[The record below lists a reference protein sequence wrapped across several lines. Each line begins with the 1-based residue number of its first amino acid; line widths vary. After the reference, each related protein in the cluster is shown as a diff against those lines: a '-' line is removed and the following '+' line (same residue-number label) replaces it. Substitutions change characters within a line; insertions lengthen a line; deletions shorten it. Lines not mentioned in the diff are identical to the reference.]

1 MHLCVLLRYTLIF
14 FHSPIYSEL
23 YMYTTNTLF
32 VVCMHCCECLT
43 VESVCI
49 GHWLQ
54 VFSDDTGGS
63 SSQESPPSEGITFSA
78 HQLTTSRKQQHRHHQ
93 EKGKG
98 ASDDDK
104 SRSSLAHS
112 AAAGPPV
119 SAKHQRGGGGGGT
132 KEKKVF
138 TRSSSPRT
146 IPKSG
151 SSNYN
156 SNAVVPSRSLSSQD
170 ASRGGVPHSQ
180 TQWNGGRDTPASSSR
195 PRQSAG
201 SPHNT
206 AGDIFTASS
215 SSTPRQEA
223 KKPPL
228 RSATAPSHVV
238 SGASPNSK
246 KTRSRQA
253 GLSRYNPQVGP
264 LEEVLPEQQIVR
276 KLFSPESARDSS
288 RGDSSRGGGMRSTS
302 LQNLFSESLP
312 PLATLGGDHIGQS
325 ASSNMPCQPMSLAE
339 IEKQMKEEVP
349 SPDATKIFSLL
360 TASSSAATH
369 TAPTASDSLS
379 ASLPDNAH
387 VLLQPSAFSVNP
399 PTTGVA
405 AAATPNSHYS
415 VTGNQNN
422 YSFSLSSSSSVQ
434 SASTDTARTVTFSV
448 EPPSPVVSRQPTL
461 SPTTSSSHSAFP
473 GIPPLMPSPG
483 MRAPPVTSS
492 SATMQPSQA
501 AQKQSTASAKGP
513 KEAKGAHGREGGEV
527 AGGKGGGGGR
537 GGKGSRGGSRSPG
550 RSGTPEK
557 SLSAPSPQPGLD
569 RDGDAAMNGSTPAR
583 TMSVPSNVRTSMAAL
598 VVCTKLYPNFKT
610 CCIHVCANMYIV
622 HVCSIV

>member
-1 MHLCVLLRYTLIF
+1 
-14 FHSPIYSEL
+14 
-23 YMYTTNTLF
+23 MYTTNTLF
-32 VVCMHCCECLT
+32 VVCMHCCECLI

-78 HQLTTSRKQQHRHHQ
+78 HQLTASRKQQHQHHHHR
-93 EKGKG
+93 EKGRG

-119 SAKHQRGGGGGGT
+119 SAKHQRGGGGGGGGT

-138 TRSSSPRT
+138 TRSSSPRS

-180 TQWNGGRDTPASSSR
+180 TQWNGGRDAPVSSSR

-201 SPHNT
+201 SPRNT

-264 LEEVLPEQQIVR
+264 LEEVLPEQPIVR
-276 KLFSPESARDSS
+276 KLFNPESA
-288 RGDSSRGGGMRSTS
+288 GDSSRGGGMRSTS

-312 PLATLGGDHIGQS
+312 PLATLGGDHVDQS
-325 ASSNMPCQPMSLAE
+325 ASSKPPCQPMSLAE

-349 SPDATKIFSLL
+349 SPDTTKIFSLL
-360 TASSSAATH
+360 TASSSSSSATTTH

-379 ASLPDNAH
+379 ASLPDGAR

-405 AAATPNSHYS
+405 AAAPPNSHYS

-461 SPTTSSSHSAFP
+461 SPTTRSSHSVFP

-492 SATMQPSQA
+492 SATIQPSQA

-537 GGKGSRGGSRSPG
+537 GGGRGGKGSRGGSRSPG

-557 SLSAPSPQPGLD
+557 SLSAPSPQPGLEQG
-569 RDGDAAMNGSTPAR
+569 DGAAMNGSTPAR

-598 VVCTKLYPNFKT
+598 VVCTKLYPNFKI
-610 CCIHVCANMYIV
+610 CCICANVYIV
-622 HVCSIV
+622 HLCSIV